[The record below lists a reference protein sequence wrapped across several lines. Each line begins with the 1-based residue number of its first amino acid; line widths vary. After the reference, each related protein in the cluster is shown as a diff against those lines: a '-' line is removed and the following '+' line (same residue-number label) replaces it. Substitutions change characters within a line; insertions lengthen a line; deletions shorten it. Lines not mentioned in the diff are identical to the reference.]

1 MSGRI
6 CACLKGC
13 VRAAAIAAAAV
24 CFDTAAHT
32 AEPEAAPATAQTAP
46 APPNPIETAFEAAQ
60 WAQLSSAGN
69 ALQQLGLRAAAGSP
83 ELAALV
89 RKRQDLIALVE
100 ASERQLSEAAEGEGG
115 EDRMVRLRGE
125 IDSLRS
131 EIGELDAKLL
141 AAFPRYSDLA
151 SPSPLTIA
159 QVQALLE
166 EDESLLLMLAGR
178 DHIFLWAIS
187 KTDSAWHQTAYGA
200 ELLADDIA
208 KLRSQLD
215 PNASTRGAV
224 SLAKGDK
231 GPRVPAFD
239 RTLARVLYFEL
250 IVPVEHVLRPTK
262 HVFFVGDGPLAGL
275 PLSVLVVSDTGGED
289 TDPQAL
295 RGTDWLMTHHAFT
308 TLPSVNSLNVI
319 RKYPSVRGEAERMRF
334 AGFGAPVLGGQKAE
348 AMVASAGG
356 QTFFRGNLADV
367 EAVRDLPPLPQTG
380 PELKKLA
387 SVLGVGEDALYLG
400 PRASEAT
407 VKQADLSSVDVLA
420 FATHGLLSGDLA
432 GLAEPALVLTPP
444 EAATATDDGLLT
456 ASEVADLKLSADWVI
471 LSACNTA
478 GGDGRPD
485 AEGLSG
491 LARAF
496 LYAGARAIL
505 VSHWPVRDDAA
516 ARLTTDTLA
525 ALSRGGIRRSEALR
539 QAMLAVMNDER
550 DPTLAHPSAWAPFV
564 IVGEGGY

>member
-1 MSGRI
+1 M
-6 CACLKGC
+6 L
-13 VRAAAIAAAAV
+13 AV
-24 CFDTAAHT
+24 CFGIAANAT
-32 AEPEAAPATAQTAP
+32 EPQ
-46 APPNPIETAFEAAQ
+46 PPSPSSPMETAFEAAQ

-83 ELAALV
+83 ELAAMV

-100 ASERQLSEAAEGEGG
+100 TNERALSEAAESEGG
-115 EDRMVRLRGE
+115 ENKMVRLRGE

-131 EIGELDAKLL
+131 EIGELDAGLL
-141 AAFPRYSDLA
+141 EAFPRYSDLA
-151 SPSPLTIA
+151 SPAPLTIA
-159 QVQALLE
+159 EVQALLE
-166 EDESLLLMLAGR
+166 DDESLLLALAGR
-178 DHIFLWAIS
+178 SHIFVWAIS
-187 KTDSAWHQTAYGA
+187 KTASAWHQTSYGA
-200 ELLADDIA
+200 ELLAEDIA
-208 KLRSQLD
+208 KLRAQLD
-215 PNASTRGAV
+215 PNASTRSAV
-224 SLAKGDK
+224 SLVQTAE

-239 RTLARVLYFEL
+239 RTMARLLHFEL
-250 IVPVEHVLRPTK
+250 IVPVERVLRPAK
-262 HVFFVGDGPLAGL
+262 HVFFIGDGPLAGL
-275 PLSVLVVSDTGGED
+275 PLSVLVASDTGGED
-289 TDPQAL
+289 TDPEAL
-295 RGTDWLMTHHAFT
+295 RNTDWLMKHHAFT

-319 RKYPSVRGEAERMRF
+319 RKYPPVRSEDARVRF
-334 AGFGAPVLGGQKAE
+334 AGFGAPVLGGRKAE
-348 AMVASAGG
+348 AVVASAG
-356 QTFFRGNLADV
+356 QRSFFRGSLADV

-387 SVLGVGEDALYLG
+387 SVLGMGDEALYLG
-400 PRASEAT
+400 SRASETT
-407 VKQADLSSVDVLA
+407 VKQADLSGVDVLA
-420 FATHGLLSGDLA
+420 FATHGLLSGDLD

-444 EAATATDDGLLT
+444 EAASTTDDGLLT

-525 ALSRGGIRRSEALR
+525 ALSREKIRRSEALR
-539 QAMLAVMNDER
+539 QAMLSVMNDGR

>member
-1 MSGRI
+1 MSGLFSLARFVWA
-6 CACLKGC
+6 ACLAVAVGLS
-13 VRAAAIAAAAV
+13 VPAAAQP
-24 CFDTAAHT
+24 DS
-32 AEPEAAPATAQTAP
+32 AEAPAVL
-46 APPNPIETAFEAAQ
+46 PIENAFEAAQ

-69 ALQQLGLRAAAGSP
+69 ALQQLGLRSAAGAP

-89 RKRQDLIALVE
+89 RKRQDILTLAE
-100 ASERQLSEAAEGEGG
+100 AREVADAAERSDGA
-115 EDRMVRLRGE
+115 DDLVRLRGE

-131 EIGELDAKLL
+131 EVSELDAKLL
-141 AAFPRYSDLA
+141 AGFPRYSDLA
-151 SPSPLTIA
+151 SPAPLTIP

-166 EDESLLLMLAGR
+166 DDESLLLALSGR
-178 DHIFLWAIS
+178 DHIFVWAIG
-187 KTDSAWHQTAYGA
+187 KTEVAWHRTAYGS
-200 ELLADDIA
+200 ELLAEDIA
-208 KLRSQLD
+208 KLRAQLD
-215 PNASTRGAV
+215 PSAVTRGAV
-224 SLAKGDK
+224 SLAKGAGE

-250 IVPVEHVLRPTK
+250 FLPVEHVLAKSR

-275 PLSVLVVSDTGGED
+275 PLSVLVAHESGGED
-289 TDPQAL
+289 TDPAAL
-295 RGTDWLMTHHAFT
+295 RDTNWLAKYFAFT

-319 RKYPSVRGEAERMRF
+319 RKYPPDRSETARIPF
-334 AGFGAPVLGGQKAE
+334 AGFGAPVLGGQRAE
-348 AMVASAGG
+348 VVVAAAGG
-356 QTFFRGNLADV
+356 GNFFRGKLADV
-367 EAVRDLPPLPQTG
+367 EAVRDLAPLPQTG
-380 PELKKLA
+380 PELKKLGRA
-387 SVLGVGEDALYLG
+387 LGVGDEALYLG
-400 PRASEAT
+400 PRATETA
-407 VKQADLSSVDVLA
+407 VKQADLASVDVLA
-420 FATHGLLSGDLA
+420 FATHGLLSGDLQD
-432 GLAEPALVLTPP
+432 LAEPALVLTPP
-444 EAATATDDGLLT
+444 ETATDLDDGLLT

-525 ALSRGGIRRSEALR
+525 ALGDGKLRRSEALR
-539 QAMLAVMNDER
+539 LAMLAVMNDES
-550 DPTLAHPSAWAPFV
+550 DPSLAHPSAWAPFV